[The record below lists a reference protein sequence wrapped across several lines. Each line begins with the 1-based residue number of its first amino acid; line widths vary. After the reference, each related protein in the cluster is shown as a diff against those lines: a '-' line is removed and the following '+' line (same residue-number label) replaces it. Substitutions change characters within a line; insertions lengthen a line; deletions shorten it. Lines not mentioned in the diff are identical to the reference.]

1 VAKRSE
7 DKTTRGGR
15 KTAVRRHRSTGTAT
29 EEVVRSQG
37 QPSAREGDRA
47 LQHPM
52 VRAGALL
59 DVPTLDESRD
69 HLRQVRTT
77 LPWQGLA
84 LSKGEP
90 AIPTTFEEPPA

>member
-7 DKTTRGGR
+7 DKTTHGGR

-37 QPSAREGDRA
+37 SPAPREGDRA
-47 LQHPM
+47 LQVPM
-52 VRAGALL
+52 VRAGRLL
-59 DVPTLDESRD
+59 ELPTLEESRA
-69 HLRQVRTT
+69 HLMKMLTT

-84 LSKGEP
+84 LSRGEP
-90 AIPTTFEEPPA
+90 AIPTTYEEPHA